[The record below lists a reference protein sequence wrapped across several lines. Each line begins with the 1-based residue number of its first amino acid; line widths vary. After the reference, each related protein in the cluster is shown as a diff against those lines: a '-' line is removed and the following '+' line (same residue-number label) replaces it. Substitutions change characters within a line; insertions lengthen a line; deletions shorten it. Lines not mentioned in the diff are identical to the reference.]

1 MTILKQK
8 IRNIDSLPYVEK
20 KKTNPLKILIIL
32 ITILLITLVIYLTY
46 NELIPYI
53 NAVNI
58 NKIVGKKTNITECN
72 TKDYIIIN
80 KDKSYTMSLTDN
92 NCTTNYYEG
101 NLSIKNNIVTFSKTI
116 KGTIDNNYNII
127 INNNIFEDDKNE
139 WRNKWHIK

>member
-1 MTILKQK
+1 MTTLKSK
-8 IRNIDSLPYVEK
+8 IKIVDSLPYVEK
-20 KKTNPLKILIIL
+20 KKTNSLKILIIPV
-32 ITILLITLVIYLTY
+32 IILLITLVIYLTY
-46 NELIPYI
+46 NRLLPYI

-80 KDKSYTMSLTDN
+80 DDKSYTMSLTDN
-92 NCTTNYYEG
+92 NCITNYYEG
-101 NLSIKNNIVTFSKTI
+101 NLSIKNNIITFTKTI

-139 WRNKWHIK
+139 

>member
-1 MTILKQK
+1 MRTLKTK
-8 IRNIDSLPYVEK
+8 IKIVDSLPYVEK
-20 KKTNPLKILIIL
+20 KKTNPLKILLIL
-32 ITILLITLVIYLTY
+32 VTILLITLVIYLTY

-80 KDKSYTMSLTDN
+80 EDKSYTMSLTDN

-101 NLSIKNNIVTFSKTI
+101 NLSIKNNIITFTKTI

-139 WRNKWHIK
+139 

>member
-1 MTILKQK
+1 MRTLKTK
-8 IRNIDSLPYVEK
+8 IKIVDSLPYVEK

-32 ITILLITLVIYLTY
+32 VTILLITLVIYLTY

-80 KDKSYTMSLTDN
+80 EDKSYTMSLTDN

-101 NLSIKNNIVTFSKTI
+101 NLSIKNNIITFTKTI

-127 INNNIFEDDKNE
+127 INNHIFEDDKNE
-139 WRNKWHIK
+139 

>member
-1 MTILKQK
+1 MTTLKSK
-8 IRNIDSLPYVEK
+8 IKIVDSLPYVEK

-32 ITILLITLVIYLTY
+32 VIILIITLVIYLTY
-46 NELIPYI
+46 NRLLSYI

-80 KDKSYTMSLTDN
+80 DDKSYTMSLTDN
-92 NCTTNYYEG
+92 NCITNYYEG
-101 NLSIKNNIVTFSKTI
+101 NLSIKSNTITFTKTI

-139 WRNKWHIK
+139 

>member
-1 MTILKQK
+1 MTTLKSK
-8 IRNIDSLPYVEK
+8 IKIVDSLPYVEK

-32 ITILLITLVIYLTY
+32 VTILLITLVIYLTY
-46 NELIPYI
+46 NRLLSYI

-80 KDKSYTMSLTDN
+80 EDKSYTMSLTDN

-101 NLSIKNNIVTFSKTI
+101 NLSIKNNIITFNKTI

-139 WRNKWHIK
+139 

>member
-1 MTILKQK
+1 MTTLKSK
-8 IRNIDSLPYVEK
+8 IKIVDSLPYVEK

-32 ITILLITLVIYLTY
+32 VTILLITLVIYLTY

-80 KDKSYTMSLTDN
+80 EDKSYTMSLTDN

-101 NLSIKNNIVTFSKTI
+101 NLSIKNNIITFTKTI
-116 KGTIDNNYNII
+116 KGTIDNNCNII

-139 WRNKWHIK
+139 

>member
-1 MTILKQK
+1 MTTLKSK
-8 IRNIDSLPYVEK
+8 IITVDSLPYVEK

-32 ITILLITLVIYLTY
+32 VIILLITLVIFLIY
-46 NELIPYI
+46 NRSLPYI

-58 NKIVGKKTNITECN
+58 DKITGKKTNITECN

-92 NCTTNYYEG
+92 NCNTNYYEG
-101 NLSIKNNIVTFSKTI
+101 NITIKSNNIIFNDSITGK
-116 KGTIDNNYNII
+116 IDNNYNII

-139 WRNKWHIK
+139 

>member
-1 MTILKQK
+1 MTTLKSK
-8 IRNIDSLPYVEK
+8 IITVDSLPYVEK
-20 KKTNPLKILIIL
+20 KKTNPLKILIAI
-32 ITILLITLVIYLTY
+32 IVILLITLVIYLTY
-46 NELIPYI
+46 NALLPYI

-80 KDKSYTMSLTDN
+80 DDKSYTMSLTDN
-92 NCTTNYYEG
+92 NCITNYYEG
-101 NLSIKNNIVTFSKTI
+101 NLSIKSNTITFTKTI

-139 WRNKWHIK
+139 

>member
-46 NELIPYI
+46 NELLPYI
-53 NAVNI
+53 NAINI

>member
-1 MTILKQK
+1 MTTLKSK
-8 IRNIDSLPYVEK
+8 IKVVDSLPYVEK

-32 ITILLITLVIYLTY
+32 VTMLLITLVIYLTY

-80 KDKSYTMSLTDN
+80 EDKSYTMSLTDN

-101 NLSIKNNIVTFSKTI
+101 NLSIKNNIITFTKTI

-139 WRNKWHIK
+139 